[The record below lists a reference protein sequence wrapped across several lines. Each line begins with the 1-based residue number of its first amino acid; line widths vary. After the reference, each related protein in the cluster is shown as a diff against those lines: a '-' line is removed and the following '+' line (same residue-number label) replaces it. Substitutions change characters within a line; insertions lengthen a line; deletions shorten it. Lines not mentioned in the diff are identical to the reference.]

1 MAEPG
6 GPPRER
12 SAPDAETP
20 PHEGAPP
27 HGEAPPRQ
35 GVRPQPGNA
44 NPPRAAYLGPE
55 GTFSEEALLESA
67 APDAVEPVAVATIRD
82 AVVAVQEGAVEL
94 ALVPIENSVEG
105 PVTVTL
111 DTLTG
116 EAQDVRIAGEAVL
129 AVRHCLIAGA
139 PVPLERITTVI
150 SHPHVPGQCS
160 AFLHQRLPQAQIGAA
175 SSTAEAVRTV
185 GERRDETLAAI
196 GTRLAAQL
204 YGCTVLQEGIE
215 DRDDNETR
223 FVWLARAGSSAP
235 PLRPTAQSPA
245 RQPPSGPPSPPA
257 PPLRPPGEE
266 GNRGGDGEGAQGG
279 AMVGGRAYKTSLVFW
294 GAGADRA
301 GWLVL
306 CLNEFARREINLTKI
321 ESRPRRERL
330 GHYMFFVDLQGPVED
345 ERVRDAL
352 AGLRSLCEQVRV
364 LGSYPSA

>member
-1 MAEPG
+1 MAEPAG
-6 GPPRER
+6 RPRER
-12 SAPDAETP
+12 SAPDRETP
-20 PHEGAPP
+20 PDE
-27 HGEAPPRQ
+27 EALPRQ
-35 GVRPQPGNA
+35 DVQPQPGDTNS
-44 NPPRAAYLGPE
+44 PRAAYLGPE

-67 APDAVEPVAVATIRD
+67 APDAVQPVAVATIRD
-82 AVVAVQEGAVEL
+82 AVMAVQEGTVEL

-116 EAQDVRIAGEAVL
+116 EARDVRIAGEAVL

-160 AFLHQRLPQAQIGAA
+160 AFLHQRLPQAHIGAA

-185 GERRDETLAAI
+185 GECREETLAAI

-223 FVWLARAGSSAP
+223 FVWLARAGAGAP
-235 PLRPTAQSPA
+235 PLRQ
-245 RQPPSGPPSPPA
+245 R
-257 PPLRPPGEE
+257 
-266 GNRGGDGEGAQGG
+266 
-279 AMVGGRAYKTSLVFW
+279 GRAYKTSLVFW